1 MACEL
6 DDKTLPVW
14 ILLMSGMATTP
25 GVVTAIVSAE
35 LML

>member
-6 DDKTLPVW
+6 VDNTLPVW
-14 ILLMSGMATTP
+14 ILVMSGMATVP